1 MKPTAALAGLAT
13 GLLLFTGTLLGNAP
27 ANADKYPGDP
37 PGCESTTYG
46 HSLICDGPIQPDG
59 TWQRCA
65 YRRVIYAY
73 QAPVLCRYVNI
84 NTCRGPLDFDVPDHH
99 IDY

>member
-1 MKPTAALAGLAT
+1 MIRSTVLAAASAALMGIVPLA
-13 GLLLFTGTLLGNAP
+13 AP

-73 QAPVLCRYVNI
+73 QSPVMCRYVDITN
-84 NTCRGPLDFDVPDHH
+84 CQGLLGFDVPNHH